1 MSESI
6 SDLEKDIEQRR
17 ARLDETIDRIQGRLN
32 ASSLVDEML
41 GSARR
46 TPYGSVYDEA
56 LDAVRRN
63 PLPVLL
69 IAAGVGL
76 ILNGMRTGRR
86 PTRHAVIP
94 LGSRPVAASSAE
106 TASEAAP
113 VIVTGADRTYDPDAP
128 TGRPPHDPPGG
139 LPSERRA

>member
-46 TPYGSVYDEA
+46 TPYSGFYDEA
-56 LDAVRRN
+56 LETVRRN
-63 PLPVLL
+63 PVPVLL

-76 ILNGMRTGRR
+76 LLNGMRNGRQR
-86 PTRHAVIP
+86 A
-94 LGSRPVAASSAE
+94 SRAIVPV
-106 TASEAAP
+106 EAKP
-113 VIVTGADRTYDPDAP
+113 VTVTGADRTYDPDAP
-128 TGRPPHDPPGG
+128 AGKPPHDLPG
-139 LPSERRA
+139 ERPQV

>member
-46 TPYGSVYDEA
+46 TPYSGFYDEA
-56 LDAVRRN
+56 LDTVRRN
-63 PLPVLL
+63 PVPVLL

-76 ILNGMRTGRR
+76 LLNGLRSGRQR
-86 PTRHAVIP
+86 
-94 LGSRPVAASSAE
+94 GSRAIVPVE
-106 TASEAAP
+106 TKP
-113 VIVTGADRTYDPDAP
+113 VTVTGADRTYDPDAP
-128 TGRPPHDPPGG
+128 AGKPPHDLPG
-139 LPSERRA
+139 ERPQV

>member
-6 SDLEKDIEQRR
+6 SDLEKDIEQSR

-41 GSARR
+41 GSARQ
-46 TPYGSVYDEA
+46 TPYSGFYDDA
-56 LDAVRRN
+56 LLAVRRN

-76 ILNGMRTGRR
+76 LLNGMRTVRR
-86 PTRHAVIP
+86 PN
-94 LGSRPVAASSAE
+94 SRALVPVDSK
-106 TASEAAP
+106 P
-113 VIVTGADRTYDPDAP
+113 VTVTGADRTYDPDAP
-128 TGRPPHDPPGG
+128 GGRPPHDLPP
-139 LPSERRA
+139 ERQV

>member
-6 SDLEKDIEQRR
+6 SDLEKDIEQSR

-46 TPYGSVYDEA
+46 TPYGGFYEEA
-56 LDAVRRN
+56 LETVRRN
-63 PLPVLL
+63 PVPVLL

-76 ILNGMRTGRR
+76 LLNGLKNGRR
-86 PTRHAVIP
+86 TAGRAVVP
-94 LGSRPVAASSAE
+94 VAVRPV
-106 TASEAAP
+106 TA
-113 VIVTGADRTYDPDAP
+113 TGADRTYDPDAP
-128 TGRPPHDPPGG
+128 TGRPPHDLPGD
-139 LPSERRA
+139 PQARPEV

>member
-41 GSARR
+41 GSARQ
-46 TPYGSVYDEA
+46 TPYGGVYDGA
-56 LDAVRRN
+56 LEAVRRN

-76 ILNGMRTGRR
+76 LLNSMRTGRR
-86 PTRHAVIP
+86 PASRAVIP
-94 LGSRPVAASSAE
+94 VKPVATPAE
-106 TASEAAP
+106 TAP
-113 VIVTGADRTYDPDAP
+113 VTVTGADRTYDPDAP
-128 TGRPPHDPPGG
+128 AGRPPHDPPGG
-139 LPSERRA
+139 PPGERRA

>member
-46 TPYGSVYDEA
+46 TPYSGFYDEA
-56 LDAVRRN
+56 LDTVRRN
-63 PLPVLL
+63 PVPVLL

-76 ILNGMRTGRR
+76 LLNGMRTGRQR
-86 PTRHAVIP
+86 A
-94 LGSRPVAASSAE
+94 SRALVPV
-106 TASEAAP
+106 EAKP
-113 VIVTGADRTYDPDAP
+113 VTVTGADRTYDPDAP
-128 TGRPPHDPPGG
+128 AGKPPHDLTG
-139 LPSERRA
+139 ERPQV

>member
-46 TPYGSVYDEA
+46 TPYSGFYDEA
-56 LDAVRRN
+56 LDTVRRN
-63 PLPVLL
+63 PVPVLL

-76 ILNGMRTGRR
+76 LLNGLRTGRQR
-86 PTRHAVIP
+86 A
-94 LGSRPVAASSAE
+94 SRAIVLVEAKPV
-106 TASEAAP
+106 T
-113 VIVTGADRTYDPDAP
+113 VTGADRTYDPDAP
-128 TGRPPHDPPGG
+128 AGKPPHDLPG
-139 LPSERRA
+139 ERPQV

>member
-6 SDLEKDIEQRR
+6 SDLEKDIEQSR
-17 ARLDETIDRIQGRLN
+17 ARLDETIDRLQGRLN

-46 TPYGSVYDEA
+46 TPYSGVYDDA
-56 LDAVRRN
+56 LLAVRRN

-76 ILNGMRTGRR
+76 LLNGMRTARR
-86 PTRHAVIP
+86 PTTRAVV
-94 LGSRPVAASSAE
+94 PV
-106 TASEAAP
+106 EAKP
-113 VIVTGADRTYDPDAP
+113 VEVKPVEVKPVTVTGADRTYDPDAP
-128 TGRPPHDPPGG
+128 GGRPPHDLPP
-139 LPSERRA
+139 ERQV

>member
-46 TPYGSVYDEA
+46 TPYSGFYDEA
-56 LDAVRRN
+56 LDTVRRN
-63 PLPVLL
+63 PVPVLL

-76 ILNGMRTGRR
+76 LLNGMRTGRQ
-86 PTRHAVIP
+86 
-94 LGSRPVAASSAE
+94 
-106 TASEAAP
+106 
-113 VIVTGADRTYDPDAP
+113 
-128 TGRPPHDPPGG
+128 
-139 LPSERRA
+139 RA

>member
-46 TPYGSVYDEA
+46 TPYSGVYDEA

-63 PLPVLL
+63 PVPVLL

-76 ILNGMRTGRR
+76 LLNGLRNGRQR
-86 PTRHAVIP
+86 A
-94 LGSRPVAASSAE
+94 SRAIVPV
-106 TASEAAP
+106 EAKP
-113 VIVTGADRTYDPDAP
+113 VTVTGADRTYDPDAP
-128 TGRPPHDPPGG
+128 AGKPPHDLPG
-139 LPSERRA
+139 ERPQV

>member
-46 TPYGSVYDEA
+46 TPYSGFYDEA
-56 LDAVRRN
+56 LDTVRRN
-63 PLPVLL
+63 PVPVLL

-76 ILNGMRTGRR
+76 LLNGMRNGRQR
-86 PTRHAVIP
+86 A
-94 LGSRPVAASSAE
+94 SRAIVPVAAR
-106 TASEAAP
+106 P
-113 VIVTGADRTYDPDAP
+113 VTVTGADRTYDPDAP
-128 TGRPPHDPPGG
+128 AGKPPHDLPG
-139 LPSERRA
+139 ERPQV

>member
-46 TPYGSVYDEA
+46 TPYSGFYDEA
-56 LDAVRRN
+56 LDTVRRN
-63 PLPVLL
+63 PVPVLL

-76 ILNGMRTGRR
+76 LLNGLRTGRQR
-86 PTRHAVIP
+86 A
-94 LGSRPVAASSAE
+94 SRAIVPVDAK
-106 TASEAAP
+106 P
-113 VIVTGADRTYDPDAP
+113 VTVTGADRTYDPDAP
-128 TGRPPHDPPGG
+128 AGKPPHDLPG
-139 LPSERRA
+139 ERPQV